1 MEDVFKFL
9 LVAAVIVIGL
19 VKQFKKEANKNADKS
34 PDIPM
39 PDVDNPLPE
48 YWGGDTYGGFI
59 PEGPK
64 PAEKPKPVSKP
75 SAKSKHTSIKASPP
89 SPASRPQE
97 SDEVTSEY
105 GIHSAEEARKA
116 IIWSE
121 ILQRKYKRQS
131 IIAEPITSPFRIFTR
146 KNNYLYY
153 GTQLHFGSRSCE
165 PD

>member
-59 PEGPK
+59 PGGPK
-64 PAEKPKPVSKP
+64 KSP
-75 SAKSKHTSIKASPP
+75 SRYPNRLPNP
-89 SPASRPQE
+89 STLP
-97 SDEVTSEY
+97 
-105 GIHSAEEARKA
+105 
-116 IIWSE
+116 
-121 ILQRKYKRQS
+121 
-131 IIAEPITSPFRIFTR
+131 
-146 KNNYLYY
+146 
-153 GTQLHFGSRSCE
+153 
-165 PD
+165 

>member
-39 PDVDNPLPE
+39 PDV
-48 YWGGDTYGGFI
+48 
-59 PEGPK
+59 
-64 PAEKPKPVSKP
+64 
-75 SAKSKHTSIKASPP
+75 AKSKHTSIKASPP

-121 ILQRKYKRQS
+121 ILQRKY
-131 IIAEPITSPFRIFTR
+131 
-146 KNNYLYY
+146 
-153 GTQLHFGSRSCE
+153 
-165 PD
+165 

>member
-64 PAEKPKPVSKP
+64 PAEKPKP
-75 SAKSKHTSIKASPP
+75 
-89 SPASRPQE
+89 ASRPQE

-121 ILQRKYKRQS
+121 ILQRKY
-131 IIAEPITSPFRIFTR
+131 
-146 KNNYLYY
+146 
-153 GTQLHFGSRSCE
+153 
-165 PD
+165 

>member
-59 PEGPK
+59 PGGPK
-64 PAEKPKPVSKP
+64 PAEKPKPVS
-75 SAKSKHTSIKASPP
+75 KASPP

-121 ILQRKYKRQS
+121 ILQRKY
-131 IIAEPITSPFRIFTR
+131 
-146 KNNYLYY
+146 
-153 GTQLHFGSRSCE
+153 
-165 PD
+165 

>member
-59 PEGPK
+59 PGGPK

-75 SAKSKHTSIKASPP
+75 SAKSLSLIHISEPT
-89 SPASRPQE
+89 RP
-97 SDEVTSEY
+97 Y
-105 GIHSAEEARKA
+105 
-116 IIWSE
+116 
-121 ILQRKYKRQS
+121 
-131 IIAEPITSPFRIFTR
+131 
-146 KNNYLYY
+146 
-153 GTQLHFGSRSCE
+153 
-165 PD
+165 

>member
-1 MEDVFKFL
+1 MEDTFKFL

-19 VKQFKKEANKNADKS
+19 VRQFKKDSNKSADKN
-34 PDIPM
+34 PDMPM

-64 PAEKPKPVSKP
+64 PEEKPKPVSGP
-75 SAKSKHTSIKASPP
+75 YSKSKHASMRISPP
-89 SPASRPQE
+89 SPASPPQE
-97 SDEVTSEY
+97 SDEATSGY

-121 ILQRKYKRQS
+121 ILQRKY
-131 IIAEPITSPFRIFTR
+131 
-146 KNNYLYY
+146 
-153 GTQLHFGSRSCE
+153 
-165 PD
+165 

>member
-48 YWGGDTYGGFI
+48 YWGGDTYGALF
-59 PEGPK
+59 PEPK
-64 PAEKPKPVSKP
+64 PAERPNRYPNRLP
-75 SAKSKHTSIKASPP
+75 NPAHFHKASPP

-116 IIWSE
+116 SSG
-121 ILQRKYKRQS
+121 QKYFNGNIKD
-131 IIAEPITSPFRIFTR
+131 
-146 KNNYLYY
+146 
-153 GTQLHFGSRSCE
+153 SR
-165 PD
+165 